1 MFVRR
6 IKNNNKID
14 NDSRNE
20 QLRAQLIRL
29 LLFLQNDTMNI
40 IFLYHSEKPK
50 RGQIKK
56 DSLPDPMMAIHP
68 VKSLLLLQRSSQ
80 KRPER
85 VAEVLEIRNEK
96 VKLSESSPEILKW
109 CHAHKLKDINSNQ
122 IIRYEPIFSS
132 PDSQSYISFMRIYEC
147 KTPIDSLPSHDDEE
161 CSELLKK
168 ERKCFTVVASWSRGS
183 EGFSY
188 PKDVGYPISESTDNF
203 LLEVHYQYGDKVS
216 IEDSSGFRIYHTQ
229 NRRKFDAGTLSIAI
243 PPNFLHIIAP
253 GFKRIISVAH
263 CTSDCTQKALSPE
276 GINVFGVSMQT
287 HSLGR
292 KIKIGIV
299 RSGEEIEPLAQES
312 SVNSEYFENRVF
324 DKVKKILPG
333 DHITVE
339 CTYNTFKR
347 EQFTLG
353 GESADEEVC
362 MATLMYYPKQE
373 QLVSCYSQSN
383 IANLLKALGIENLG

>member
-1 MFVRR
+1 
-6 IKNNNKID
+6 
-14 NDSRNE
+14 
-20 QLRAQLIRL
+20 
-29 LLFLQNDTMNI
+29 MNV

-56 DSLPDPMMAIHP
+56 DSLPDPMTAIHP

-80 KRPER
+80 KKPER
-85 VAEVLEIRNEK
+85 VAAEVLEIRHEK
-96 VKLSESSPEILKW
+96 VQLSESSPELLKW
-109 CHAHKLKDINSNQ
+109 CHAHKLKNISNNQ
-122 IIRYEPIFSS
+122 IIRYEPFFSS
-132 PDSQSYISFMRIYEC
+132 PESQNYISFMRIYEC
-147 KTPIDSLPSHDDEE
+147 KSPMDSLSSSHDGEE
-161 CSELLKK
+161 CSERLKM

-183 EGFSY
+183 DGFTY
-188 PKDVGYPISESTDNF
+188 PKDVGYPISDLTDNF
-203 LLEVHYQYGDKVS
+203 LLEVHYQYGEKVS
-216 IEDSSGFRIYHTQ
+216 VEDSSGFRIYHTQ

-243 PPNFLHIIAP
+243 QPNFLHIIAP
-253 GFKRIISVAH
+253 GFKRILSVAH

-276 GINVFGVSMQT
+276 GINVFGVNMQT

-299 RSGEEIEPLAQES
+299 RNGEEIEPLAQES
-312 SVNSEYFENRVF
+312 SLNSEYLENRVF

-353 GESADEEVC
+353 GDSADEEVC
-362 MATLMYYPKQE
+362 MATLLYYPKQD

>member
-1 MFVRR
+1 
-6 IKNNNKID
+6 
-14 NDSRNE
+14 
-20 QLRAQLIRL
+20 
-29 LLFLQNDTMNI
+29 MNV

-80 KRPER
+80 KKPDRNQIESF
-85 VAEVLEIRNEK
+85 EIRSGK
-96 VKLSESSPEILKW
+96 VKLSESSPELLKW
-109 CHAHKLKDINSNQ
+109 CHTHKLKDVHRNQ
-122 IIRYEPIFSS
+122 IVRYEPVFSS
-132 PDSQSYISFMRIYEC
+132 PDSLKFITFMRIYEC
-147 KTPIDSLPSHDDEE
+147 KTPIDNLASHDDDEM
-161 CSELLKK
+161 CSERLKA
-168 ERKCFTVVASWSRGS
+168 ERKCFTVVAIWSRGS

-188 PKDVGYPISESTDNF
+188 PKDVGYPIAETTDNF
-203 LLEVHYQYGDKVS
+203 ILEIHYQIGEKANH
-216 IEDSSGFRIYHTQ
+216 EDSSGFRIYQTA

-243 PPNFLHIIAP
+243 RPNFLHIIAP
-253 GFKRIISVAH
+253 GFKRVISVAH
-263 CTSDCTQKALSPE
+263 CTSECTQAALAPE
-276 GINVFGVSMQT
+276 GINVFGVNMQT

-292 KIKIGIV
+292 KIKLGIV
-299 RSGEEIEPLAQES
+299 RNGEEIEPLAQES
-312 SVNSEYFENRVF
+312 NLNFDYLENRVF
-324 DKVKKILPG
+324 DKVRRILPG
-333 DHITVE
+333 DHVTVE
-339 CTYNTFKR
+339 CTYNTYKR

>member
-1 MFVRR
+1 
-6 IKNNNKID
+6 
-14 NDSRNE
+14 
-20 QLRAQLIRL
+20 
-29 LLFLQNDTMNI
+29 MNVI
-40 IFLYHSEKPK
+40 YLYHSEKPK

-80 KRPER
+80 KRVRNQSET
-85 VAEVLEIRNEK
+85 LEIRNEK
-96 VKLSESSPEILKW
+96 VQLSESSPELLKW
-109 CHAHKLKDINSNQ
+109 CHAHKLKDVKRNQ
-122 IIRYEPIFSS
+122 IIRYEPLFSS
-132 PDSQSYISFMRIYEC
+132 HDSQNSITLMRLYEC
-147 KTPIDSLPSHDDEE
+147 KTPFDNLPSHDDME
-161 CSELLKK
+161 CSERLKV
-168 ERKCFTVVASWSRGS
+168 ERKCFSVVALWTKGS
-183 EGFSY
+183 DGFTY
-188 PKDVGYPISESTDNF
+188 PKDVGYPIDSELADNY
-203 LLEVHYQYGDKVS
+203 LLEVHYQLADKAGLV
-216 IEDSSGFRIYHTQ
+216 DSSGFRIFHTES
-229 NRRKFDAGTLSIAI
+229 RRKFDAGTLSLAI
-243 PPNFLHIIAP
+243 KPNFLHIIAP
-253 GFKRIISVAH
+253 GFKRVISVSH
-263 CTSDCTQKALSPE
+263 CTSDCTQKALPVE
-276 GINVFGVSMQT
+276 GINVFGFNMRT

-299 RSGEEIEPLAQES
+299 RNGEEVEPLAQE
-312 SVNSEYFENRVF
+312 NNFNAEYLENHVF

-362 MATLMYYPKQE
+362 TATLMYYPKQE

>member
-1 MFVRR
+1 
-6 IKNNNKID
+6 
-14 NDSRNE
+14 
-20 QLRAQLIRL
+20 
-29 LLFLQNDTMNI
+29 MNV

-80 KRPER
+80 KKPEP
-85 VAEVLEIRNEK
+85 VVESMEILNEK
-96 VKLSESSPEILKW
+96 VKLSESSPELLKW
-109 CHAHKLKDINSNQ
+109 CHAHKLKDIKRNQ
-122 IIRYEPIFSS
+122 IVRYEPVFSS
-132 PDSQSYISFMRIYEC
+132 TASRNSITFMRLYEC
-147 KTPIDSLPSHDDEE
+147 KTPIDNLASSDDEE
-161 CSELLKK
+161 CSERLKM
-168 ERKCFTVVASWSRGS
+168 ERKCFTTVASWSRGS

-188 PKDVGYPISESTDNF
+188 PNNVGYSIPESTDNF
-203 LLEVHYQYGDKVS
+203 LLEVHYQFNEKES
-216 IEDSSGFRIYHTQ
+216 LEDSSGFRIYHTP

-243 PPNFLHIIAP
+243 RPNFLHIIAP
-253 GFKRIISVAH
+253 GFKRVLSIAH
-263 CTSDCTQKALSPE
+263 CTSDCTQKALAPE
-276 GINVFGVSMQT
+276 GINIFGLNMQT

-292 KIKIGIV
+292 KIKIGVV
-299 RSGEEIEPLAQES
+299 RNGEEIEPLAQES
-312 SVNSEYFENRVF
+312 NVNSEYMENRVF
-324 DKVKKILPG
+324 DRVKKILPG

-362 MATLMYYPKQE
+362 MATLMYYPRQE